1 MRRIVPPAERRVTA
15 VADPMSPAA
24 AVLMRPAGV
33 SPAQASLPAA
43 VLADPAVVLDLRAVA
58 QAVPADS
65 VVPVDSAVGRRV
77 EAGAGDQRSPHR
89 IVAAA
94 PEMHR
99 VSFFRF

>member
-1 MRRIVPPAERRVTA
+1 
-15 VADPMSPAA
+15 MSPAA

-58 QAVPADS
+58 QAVP
-65 VVPVDSAVGRRV
+65 VDSAVGRRV
-77 EAGAGDQRSPHR
+77 EAGAGDQRFPHR
-89 IVAAA
+89 IAATA
-94 PEMHR
+94 PETHR